1 MIDREADLKIA
12 MKNSI
17 GYDYSGAH
25 YYIFL
30 ILTFSCYFAT
40 ACQLKPNYETTFPS
54 KYFREWQRYL
64 GDPGRTHYSSLDQI
78 NRSNVSNLKVA
89 WTYHSGNSNTEGY
102 LQSSPLVI
110 DEFLYSSSPHGKVF
124 ALNAATGEEIWS
136 FNPFAG
142 TDKTEITRGLNYWKE
157 GEDKRILFTAGS
169 YLYALDAET
178 GELVNSFGKNGK
190 VGLTQG
196 LGRDITGLR
205 YQNRSPGA
213 VYEDL
218 VILGSLNSESL
229 PSAPGH
235 IRAFDVRT
243 GEQKW
248 IFHTIPHPG
257 EYGYDT
263 WEDTTAYKFI
273 GGANNWAGMALDEE
287 KGIAYVPTGSAAYD
301 YYGGNRKGKNLFANS
316 LIALDAETGERLWHF
331 QAVHHDLW
339 DRDLPAPPTLVNVE
353 REGEKIPAVAQI
365 TKSGHVYVFNRVSGD
380 TLFPVVENPVPESD
394 LQGEEAWPTQPFPL
408 KPPPFTR
415 QKMTE
420 DDVNQYSRQ
429 KDSLLNVLKRLR
441 SGRQFIPP
449 SVKGTLLYPGKD
461 GGGEWGGAAWDPES
475 GLLYVNANEMPWII
489 KMKERETKQVQANEL
504 ATMGKRVYQANCSSC
519 HRMDRQGSNQSGG
532 VPSLV
537 GLGDRKTRKDIRRI
551 VQNGPGSMPSFSF
564 LSDNQIKAI
573 TTFLLGK
580 GDKHIEPD
588 STLKYNSV
596 QLRYHTT
603 DGGRFLDSDG
613 YPAIEPPWG
622 TLNAI
627 DLNKGEI
634 AWKVPLGE
642 HKELTRRGIPKTGT
656 ENYGGPI
663 VTAGGLVFIGATKD
677 SYFRAFD
684 KSTGEVIWKHK
695 LPAPGMATPVTYEVK
710 GKQYVVTAAGGG
722 KVTEESGGA
731 YVAFELPNQN
741 FE

>member
-1 MIDREADLKIA
+1 MIDSEPELAISV
-12 MKNSI
+12 KNST
-17 GYDYSGAH
+17 GYNYSGVK
-25 YYIFL
+25 YYIL
-30 ILTFSCYFAT
+30 LLLTFSCFLVT
-40 ACQLKPNYETTFPS
+40 ACQLKTNSEEGLPA
-54 KYFREWQRYL
+54 KYFREWRHYL
-64 GDPGRTHYSSLDQI
+64 GDPGRTHYSSLGQI
-78 NRSNVSNLKVA
+78 NKSNVSNLKVA
-89 WTYHSGNSNTEGY
+89 WTYHSGKSDTKGY
-102 LQSSPLVI
+102 IQSSPLVKDDI
-110 DEFLYSSSPHGKVF
+110 LYSASPHGKIF
-124 ALNAATGEEIWS
+124 ALNAATGEEMWRYD
-136 FNPFAG
+136 PFAG
-142 TDKTEITRGLNYWKE
+142 TDQTEITRGLNYWQE
-157 GEDKRILFTAGS
+157 GEDKRILFTAGP
-169 YLYALDAET
+169 YLYALDAKT
-178 GELVNSFGKNGK
+178 GEPIGSFGNKGK
-190 VGLTQG
+190 VDLTQG

-213 VYEDL
+213 VYKNL
-218 VILGSLNSESL
+218 IILGSLNSESL

-248 IFHTIPHPG
+248 IFHTISHPG

-273 GGANNWAGMALDEE
+273 GGANNWAGMALDKER
-287 KGIAYVPTGSAAYD
+287 GIAYIPTGSAAYD

-353 REGEKIPAVAQI
+353 HEGEKIPAVAQI

-380 TLFPVVENPVPESD
+380 TLFPVVEKPVPESN
-394 LQGEEAWPTQPFPL
+394 LQGEEAWPTQPLPL

-415 QKMTE
+415 QRMTKE
-420 DDVNQYSRQ
+420 DVNPYSRQ
-429 KDSLLNVLKRLR
+429 KDSLLNVLKSLR

-449 SVKGTLLYPGKD
+449 SVEGTLLYPGKD

-475 GLLYVNANEMPWII
+475 GLLFVNANEMPWII
-489 KMKERETKQVQANEL
+489 KMAERKNKQEQTGDL
-504 ATMGKRVYQANCSSC
+504 ISMGRNVYQANCMSC
-519 HRMDRQGSNQSGG
+519 HRMDRRGSNRLGG

-537 GLGDRKTRKDIRRI
+537 NLGERRTTEAVRKI
-551 VQNGPGSMPSFSF
+551 VKVGTGSMPSFSF
-564 LSDNQIKAI
+564 LSDSQIEAV
-573 TTFLLGK
+573 TAFLLGGK
-580 GDKHIEPD
+580 SKSINVD
-588 STLKYNSV
+588 STIRYRNK
-596 QLRYHTT
+596 QLRYHTV
-603 DGGRFLDSDG
+603 DGGRFLNSDG

-627 DLNKGEI
+627 DLNEGEI

-642 HKELTRRGIPKTGT
+642 HEELTGRGIPKTGT

-684 KSTGEVIWKHK
+684 KSTGEVIWKYK
-695 LPAPGMATPVTYEVK
+695 LPAPGMATPATYEVN

-722 KVTEESGGA
+722 KLTEERGDT
-731 YVAFELPNQN
+731 YVAFELPT
-741 FE
+741 EGVK

>member
-1 MIDREADLKIA
+1 MADIESELA
-12 MKNSI
+12 TFMEHPTGYYYNGMK
-17 GYDYSGAH
+17 
-25 YYIFL
+25 YYVLLLLTLSCFL
-30 ILTFSCYFAT
+30 VAS
-40 ACQLKPNYETTFPS
+40 CQLKTNSEEGLFD
-54 KYFREWQRYL
+54 KYYREWQHYL

-78 NRSNVSNLKVA
+78 NKANVRNLKVA
-89 WTYHSGNSNTEGY
+89 WTYHSGDSNTKGY
-102 LQSSPLVI
+102 IQSSPLVKG
-110 DEFLYSSSPHGKVF
+110 DVLYSASPHGKVF
-124 ALNAATGEEIWS
+124 ALNAATGEEIWK
-136 FNPFAG
+136 FDPFAG
-142 TDKTEITRGLNYWKE
+142 TDQTEITRGLNYWQE
-157 GEDKRILFTAGS
+157 EEDKRILFTAGP
-169 YLYALDAET
+169 YLYALDAKT
-178 GELVNSFGKNGK
+178 GESIDTFGKKGK
-190 VGLTQG
+190 VDLTEG

-213 VYEDL
+213 VYKNL
-218 VILGSLNSESL
+218 IILGSLNSESL

-248 IFHTIPHPG
+248 IFHTIPHPD

-273 GGANNWAGMALDEE
+273 GGANNWAGMTLDKER
-287 KGIAYVPTGSAAYD
+287 GIAYIPTGSAADD
-301 YYGGNRKGKNLFANS
+301 YYGGNRKGENLFANS

-353 REGEKIPAVAQI
+353 RDGERIPAVAQI
-365 TKSGHVYVFNRVSGD
+365 TKSGHIFVFNRVSGD
-380 TLFPVVENPVPESD
+380 TLFPVVERPVPESD

-415 QKMTE
+415 QKMTKE
-420 DDVNQYSRQ
+420 DINPYSRQ
-429 KDSLLNVLKRLR
+429 KDSLRNVLKRLR

-449 SVKGTLLYPGKD
+449 SVEGTLLYPGKD

-489 KMKERETKQVQANEL
+489 KMKERTTKQVRPNEL
-504 ATMGKRVYQANCSSC
+504 VAMGKRVYQANCSSC
-519 HRMDRQGSNQSGG
+519 HRMDKQGSNRSGG

-537 GLGDRKTRKDIRRI
+537 DLGDRKTKEDVRRI
-551 VQNGPGSMPSFSF
+551 VQRGPGSMPSFSF
-564 LSDNQIKAI
+564 LSDSQIEAV
-573 TTFLLGK
+573 TAFLLGQNNQ
-580 GDKHIEPD
+580 HIELD
-588 STLKYNSV
+588 STLKYDSM

-603 DGGRFLDSDG
+603 DGGRILDSDG

-627 DLNKGEI
+627 DLNEGEI
-634 AWKVPLGE
+634 VWKVPLGE
-642 HKELTRRGIPKTGT
+642 HEELTKRGIPKTGT

-663 VTAGGLVFIGATKD
+663 VTEGGLVFIGATKD

-684 KSTGEVIWKHK
+684 KSTGEVIWKYK
-695 LPAPGMATPVTYEVK
+695 LPAPGMATPATYDVN

-722 KVTEESGGA
+722 KLTEKRGDT
-731 YVAFELPNQN
+731 YIAFELPNKDIK
-741 FE
+741 